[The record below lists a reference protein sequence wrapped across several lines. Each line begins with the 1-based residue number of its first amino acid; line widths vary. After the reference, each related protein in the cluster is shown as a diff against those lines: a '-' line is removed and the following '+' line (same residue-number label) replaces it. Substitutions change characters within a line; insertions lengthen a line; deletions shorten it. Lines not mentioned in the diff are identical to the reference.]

1 MESLERDTRRNSAN
15 GNFRWIRLILGIFVL
30 LSCLRAW
37 VSPGPFLP
45 VAEAQI
51 PDAGLQRKQ
60 ILDAIERTNALLG
73 EFRHDL
79 QNGTLNVRMV
89 GTDNKAD
96 AAAPNGSGQ

>member
-1 MESLERDTRRNSAN
+1 MESPNRSPYRHAETQAS
-15 GNFRWIRLILGIFVL
+15 RWIRLILGAFVL

-60 ILDAIERTNALLG
+60 ILDAIDRTNALLG
-73 EFRHDL
+73 ELKQDL
-79 QNGTLNVRMV
+79 QNGTLNVRIV
-89 GTDNKAD
+89 GADNKAE
-96 AAAPNGSGQ
+96 NGTGR